1 MPQILKLL
9 NSKFVKQVLNLGSG
23 TIVAHL
29 ITLAFSPLITRIYT
43 PEEFGVFS
51 LFHSL
56 VVIISLIS
64 TGAYEYSIVLPKKNE
79 TAKNLFKTALLFSLL
94 FSTFSYFTVWIF
106 HEWISERLLLSIPFL
121 MLLPAAILFHSLMNI
136 YTYWFVRKEYFTQF
150 SYSKVFQSGSTGVV
164 QIATGLL
171 GITGIGLLIGYIAG
185 RIFSVLSMIIQK
197 TKDFKKVIS
206 GWNKNPI
213 KKAAQSYAD
222 HPKYVLLSSLLSTS
236 AIELPVLL
244 ITALFGNEELGY
256 YGLAFKVLMGPVS
269 LVSVSVGHVYFQK
282 FSDRKNKSK
291 PISQFLLKIWAY
303 LIGIAV
309 IPFSIIFL
317 IGETAFTW
325 LFGEQWLISGTIAS
339 IMAPM
344 LLLTFV
350 TTPTSK
356 SMLVLD
362 KQKWMPIF
370 SAISLVVRFS
380 ALMTGYIYFDFITAI
395 WLLVIGQIVVYLI
408 HSFFIWS
415 WCREFDQKIKI

>member
-1 MPQILKLL
+1 MKLL

-29 ITLAFSPLITRIYT
+29 ITLAFSLLITRIYT

-56 VVIISLIS
+56 VVIISLIG
-64 TGAYEYSIVLPKKNE
+64 TGAYEFSIVLPKKDE
-79 TAKNLFKTALLFSLL
+79 TAMNLFRVGFLFTLL
-94 FSTFSYFTVWIF
+94 FSTLCYLIVFMLN
-106 HEWISERLLLSIPFL
+106 EWISETFLISIPFL
-121 MLLPAAILFHSLMNI
+121 IILPVAILFHGLMNI
-136 YTYWFVRKEYFTQF
+136 YTYWFIRKEYFLMF
-150 SYSKVFQSGSTGVV
+150 SYSKIIQSGSTGVV
-164 QIATGLL
+164 QVAIGFW

-185 RIFSVLSMIIQK
+185 RIFSVLSMVLQK
-197 TKDFKKVIS
+197 TTDFKNFVSNWDKKRI
-206 GWNKNPI
+206 KN
-213 KKAAQSYAD
+213 AAQSYAD
-222 HPKYVLLSSLLSTS
+222 HPKYVLLSNLLSTS

-291 PISQFLLKIWAY
+291 PISQLLLKIWAY

-370 SAISLVVRFS
+370 SSISLVVRFS